1 MKLYSDFTPPSLCV
15 QINPQ
20 LLQGAPCSKGN
31 LIPEYIEGQQSLGL
45 KVKHDFVKE
54 KAGIQIQH
62 TCCLELLSVSSER
75 KDCGKALDG
84 FSSRASRADFNP
96 NLGRNIAH
104 SSGEQAARQRRDDDF
119 QLRDL
124 KKTTCTLKI
133 SLICCFYIAGGDR
146 LWRWNHTA
154 VSCSCSTDSGNRY
167 DEEQPWWFYMH
178 GCTSSGWLSSTFK
191 WTSLWYRVCQ

>member
-1 MKLYSDFTPPSLCV
+1 MFIDILCIHSENSSDVWLYLWYKPLPHCMTLYSDFTPPSLCV

-96 NLGRNIAH
+96 NLGTLHTLVENKQH
-104 SSGEQAARQRRDDDF
+104 GSDGM
-119 QLRDL
+119 
-124 KKTTCTLKI
+124 TTSNWEI
-133 SLICCFYIAGGDR
+133 
-146 LWRWNHTA
+146 
-154 VSCSCSTDSGNRY
+154 
-167 DEEQPWWFYMH
+167 
-178 GCTSSGWLSSTFK
+178 
-191 WTSLWYRVCQ
+191 